1 MQQNAKV
8 RSILDEEARLRK
20 AQDAA
25 LLRFALAK
33 ERAQIEKEEAQLAA
47 NRQAALG
54 YKKYLEDQMKKD
66 AEDTAVLDEMRRR
79 EEEKVWKARD
89 DALKAREDARNYLMK
104 LVDEGRQEQMRVK
117 AQQLVDQKIIDVEW
131 SRKFIKDA
139 EEGVL
144 REKQAAERRKQIA
157 IENNMHLVD
166 QINHRKEREEREK
179 QNEYLENKHMERM
192 ERLHMQKLKEQGG
205 VARTFRPLQASKWYS

>member
-1 MQQNAKV
+1 LQQNAKV